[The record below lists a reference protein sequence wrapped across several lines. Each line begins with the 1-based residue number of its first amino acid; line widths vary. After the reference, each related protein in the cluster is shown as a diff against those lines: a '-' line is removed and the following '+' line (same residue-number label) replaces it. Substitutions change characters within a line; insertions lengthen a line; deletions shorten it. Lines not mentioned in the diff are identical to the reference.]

1 MRGKSG
7 HAGGGRVEGWR
18 ADQSLRRTI
27 FHNRQKHLPGY
38 QFGAVKQSSPPA
50 LPSIIFSSPT
60 TSTSYT
66 SSPPGRATLE
76 LKAGRALLRDGLLA
90 LCCRLRL
97 RLAPDPYWHLRRQ
110 PISHRGTVIHHTWRS
125 IAGHAF
131 ISQRNA
137 TELKDHEVF
146 YSRHENDGRSFQKDD
161 RVPRYSTSSADECSI
176 NALFYC
182 YGYAHWVSASAL
194 SHGNITFTSFRILV
208 SSRGFPSPPMPVI
221 PIPRRVRSFHG
232 PHTTCMHSACGPART
247 AQLVRT
253 KYNNFDL
260 YLKSRWMY
268 SFVRFLLYFG
278 CSLFTSLLWV
288 ALSALFCLQYI
299 SVRIF
304 LRLQYKL
311 SVILLLLG
319 HRRLDFGIL
328 NDLFIYSMHVT
339 MFLIGGLGW
348 CFMVFVDM

>member
-1 MRGKSG
+1 M
-7 HAGGGRVEGWR
+7 
-18 ADQSLRRTI
+18 
-27 FHNRQKHLPGY
+27 
-38 QFGAVKQSSPPA
+38 
-50 LPSIIFSSPT
+50 
-60 TSTSYT
+60 
-66 SSPPGRATLE
+66 
-76 LKAGRALLRDGLLA
+76 
-90 LCCRLRL
+90 
-97 RLAPDPYWHLRRQ
+97 
-110 PISHRGTVIHHTWRS
+110 
-125 IAGHAF
+125 
-131 ISQRNA
+131 
-137 TELKDHEVF
+137 
-146 YSRHENDGRSFQKDD
+146 
-161 RVPRYSTSSADECSI
+161 
-176 NALFYC
+176 
-182 YGYAHWVSASAL
+182 SASAL
-194 SHGNITFTSFRILV
+194 SHGNIAFTSICVLV
-208 SSRGFPSPPMPVI
+208 SYQWSCYATCTPAVTGRVLWVGLPESRGFSSPPMPVI

-268 SFVRFLLYFG
+268 SFIRFLLYFG

-288 ALSALFCLQYI
+288 ALSALFCLQYV

-319 HRRLDFGIL
+319 HHRLDFGIL

-348 CFMVFVDM
+348 CFMVFVDMWSSDWLNDHCVERHTIWFAFWACNFYTSWQNWEHMCDTLKKSWNTFPQLASHSSVRKMLWVCMFLIFLDFILIKCVVF